1 MGNGYRIH
9 QFAQAVVDVERGATI
24 KLELLSRV
32 DGVGPSDLE
41 EFFESLSPEDSLSI
55 VLEQLDLAV
64 RVQEEFGTPC
74 SINIDN
80 KILLSEPTRAQLL
93 ERLTGNTVPVTFEFT
108 EIFPMPPAQLVNP
121 IFGQLRERYVEIALD
136 DFGTGFNGMSLFV
149 DYDFDV
155 IKVDRVLI
163 ADIASRTKKAKV
175 LGLICDMISSLGKS
189 HVVEGLDDEETLQI
203 LRDLGYSV
211 FQGFYFHHP
220 EPLNDFSDLSVYPRV
235 QGAA

>member
-1 MGNGYRIH
+1 MGTVHRIH
-9 QFAQAVVDVERGATI
+9 QFAQAVVDVEKQTTI

-55 VLEQLDLAV
+55 VMEQLELAT
-64 RVQEEFGTPC
+64 RVHAESGMPC

-80 KILLSEPTRAQLL
+80 KILLNEPTRAQLL
-93 ERLTGNTVPVTFEFT
+93 ERLTGNTVPMTFEFT

-121 IFGQLRERYVEIALD
+121 IFGQLRERSVEIALD

-175 LGLICDMISSLGKS
+175 LGLICDMIASLGKC
-189 HVVEGLDDEETLQI
+189 HVVEGLDDQETLQI

-211 FQGFYFHHP
+211 FQGFYFHRP
-220 EPLNDFSDLSVYPRV
+220 EPLDDFSAVDIYPHVR
-235 QGAA
+235 GAA